1 MIKEKR
7 LKNLREYIL
16 KNESASLDE
25 LVSVFN
31 VSKNTIRR
39 DVQELT
45 ETGNFK
51 KIYGGVAVV
60 KSKEL
65 VPFHDRKIQNQQ
77 EKRYIAELASKFI
90 ENGDI
95 IFIDSGTTTIELF
108 DFIKD
113 KELTIVT
120 NNIEFIT
127 LSIPYEQLN
136 IICTGGILERKTRSF
151 VNFNNPD
158 FLENYNINKAFMAS
172 TGISIKNGVTNSS
185 PLESNLKQMVVK
197 KCKEVYLMIDDIKFD
212 KQGLITYCSLEEI
225 DYIITNKKPP
235 EEFHHFFQKHNIDVI
250 YSK

>member
-1 MIKEKR
+1 LIKEKR
-7 LKNLREYIL
+7 LKNIKEYIT

-25 LVSVFN
+25 LVSIFN

-39 DVQELT
+39 DVQELI

-51 KIYGGVAVV
+51 KIYGGVAVA
-60 KSKEL
+60 KNKEL
-65 VPFHDRKIQNQQ
+65 LPFHDRKIRNQS
-77 EKRYIAELASKFI
+77 EKRYIAQLASNFI

-127 LSIPYEQLN
+127 LCIPYEQLN
-136 IICTGGILERKTRSF
+136 IICTGGILERKTKSF
-151 VNFNNPD
+151 GNFNNPD

-185 PLESNLKQMVVK
+185 PLESNLKQIVVK
-197 KCKEVYLMIDDIKFD
+197 KCNEVYLMIDADKFD
-212 KQGLITYCSLEEI
+212 KQGLITYCGLDEI
-225 DYIITNKKPP
+225 DFVITNKKPP
-235 EEFHHFFQKHNIDVI
+235 EEFFHFFQQHDIDVI
-250 YSK
+250 YGK